1 MIHVGVDLHQRFCY
15 ITVMEAR
22 GKIVQAGPVTN
33 EKLALRKYFRQ
44 FRGKE
49 VQVAV
54 EACGF
59 WPAFREVVEPEVKRL
74 VLVHPQR
81 VKAIASA
88 KLKNDRVDSATLA
101 HLLRCD
107 LLPESWKA
115 DRETQARRQQVRLR
129 ATLVRHRTRLKNQVH
144 AVLHQQGLRSPVTDL
159 FGKRGRLWLGGVKLP
174 VQARESVNVCLRLLD
189 GYSEEIQKQNLQ
201 LSEKA
206 KQDQRAQWLMTIPGI
221 GECSAMMLL
230 AEIGEIAR
238 FCDKEALCSYAGL
251 VPRVRE
257 SAGKAA
263 RGGITRQG
271 SPWLRWIMVE
281 AAQVATRCSP
291 AAKRY
296 YERLARKKH
305 KHVARVAL
313 ARKLLI
319 AVYALLHDGVVFE
332 EEKFAAV

>member
-15 ITVMEAR
+15 MTALEAR
-22 GKIVQAGPVTN
+22 GKMIQAGPVTN
-33 EKLALRKYFRQ
+33 EKVALRKYFRQ
-44 FRGKE
+44 FRGQD

-88 KLKNDRVDSATLA
+88 KLKNDRVDSETLA
-101 HLLRCD
+101 QLLRCD

-129 ATLVRHRTRLKNQVH
+129 TTLVRQRTRLKNQVH

-159 FGKRGRLWLGGVKLP
+159 YGKRGRGWLAGVKLP
-174 VQARESVNVCLRLLD
+174 VQARESVSTCCRMID
-189 GYSEEIQKQNLQ
+189 HYGEEIQKQNLQ

-206 KQDQRAQWLMTIPGI
+206 KQDERVEWLLTIPGI

-230 AEIGEIAR
+230 AEIGEIGR
-238 FCDKEALCSYAGL
+238 FPDKEALCSYAGL

-257 SAGKAA
+257 SAGKAV

-271 SPWLRWIMVE
+271 SSALRWIMVE

-296 YERLARKKH
+296 YERLLRRKH

-332 EEKFAAV
+332 EEKFAAR

>member
-15 ITVMEAR
+15 MTALEAR
-22 GKIVQAGPVTN
+22 GKILQAGTVTN
-33 EKLALRKYFRQ
+33 EKLALRRYFRQ
-44 FRGKE
+44 FGGKE

-115 DRETQARRQQVRLR
+115 DRGTQARRQQVRLR

-144 AVLHQQGLRSPVTDL
+144 AVLHQQGLRSPVTDV
-159 FGKRGRLWLGGVKLP
+159 FGKRGRLWLAEVKLP

-206 KQDQRAQWLMTIPGI
+206 KQDKRAEWLMTIPGI

-230 AEIGEIAR
+230 AEIGDIGR
-238 FCDKEALCSYAGL
+238 FQDKEALCSYAGL

-271 SPWLRWIMVE
+271 SPWMRWILVE

-319 AVYALLHDGVVFE
+319 AVYALLRDGVMFDE
-332 EEKFAAV
+332 QKFATV